1 MYVFILIL
9 IIILLVIFLYYRTQ
23 KYNTFL
29 KNISRE
35 NFSSKIQHKN
45 KTKIIKELPS
55 NPNIVFC
62 DFDGNTFFIKEN
74 KVWKMDNNYEISLNS
89 VKIDSVF
96 NLPYSINIKTG
107 TLQNKNLVILTH
119 ENNVIEYDLI
129 ERKLDGK
136 IIYEAKKNGK
146 NHVFSFFDNIII
158 YSFNK
163 GKNN

>member
-1 MYVFILIL
+1 M
-9 IIILLVIFLYYRTQ
+9 
-23 KYNTFL
+23 
-29 KNISRE
+29 
-35 NFSSKIQHKN
+35 
-45 KTKIIKELPS
+45 PS

-129 ERKLDGK
+129 EREIVSNTSVND
-136 IIYEAKKNGK
+136 YFQNVEE
-146 NHVFSFFDNIII
+146 NIECMLFCFRECKSWIQ
-158 YSFNK
+158 SLLNQF
-163 GKNN
+163 